1 MKYILIIL
9 LFITAC
15 SPSKRLSRLLNRNP
29 DLIGIF
35 DTTVYFETKSI
46 DTSFIVSNTSNRDT
60 FVITD
65 TKIKI
70 YRHFDTLWID
80 RPTSKDSIFVNTH
93 TIQTVPPE
101 KKGISNVIIS
111 LALIALMFL
120 LYMLR
125 NVFK

>member
-15 SPSKRLSRLLNRNP
+15 SPSKSLSRLLNRNP

-46 DTSFIVSNTSNRDT
+46 DTSFILSNTSNRDT

-70 YRHFDTLWID
+70 YRHFDTIRID

-93 TIQTVPPE
+93 TINTVPE
-101 KKGISNVIIS
+101 KKGISNFIIS

>member
-1 MKYILIIL
+1 MKYIIIIL

-15 SPSKRLSRLLNRNP
+15 SPSKKLSRLLKKNP
-29 DLIGIF
+29 NLIGVF

-46 DTSFIVSNTSNRDT
+46 DTSFVVSNTSNRDT

-70 YRHFDTLWID
+70 YRHFDTIRID

-93 TIQTVPPE
+93 TIQTIEE
-101 KKGISNVIIS
+101 KKGIPTLIIS
-111 LALIALMFL
+111 LSLIALMFL

>member
-1 MKYILIIL
+1 MKILLII
-9 LFITAC
+9 FIFLTAC
-15 SPSKRLSRLLNRNP
+15 SPSKRLAKLLNRNP

-35 DTTVYFETKSI
+35 DTTVYFETNSI

-70 YRHFDTLWID
+70 YRHFDTIRID
-80 RPTSKDSIFVNTH
+80 KPTTRDSIFVNTH
-93 TIQTVPPE
+93 TIQAVAE
-101 KKGISNVIIS
+101 KKGIPTLIIS

-125 NVFK
+125 NIFK

>member
-1 MKYILIIL
+1 MKVLLIIL

-93 TIQTVPPE
+93 TIKTVPE
-101 KKGISNVIIS
+101 KKEISNIIIS

-125 NVFK
+125 NIFK

>member
-1 MKYILIIL
+1 MKYILIIV
-9 LFITAC
+9 LFSTAC
-15 SPSKRLSRLLNRNP
+15 SPSKRLARLLNRNP
-29 DLIGIF
+29 NLIGVF

-70 YRHFDTLWID
+70 YRHFDTIRID
-80 RPTSKDSIFVNTH
+80 RPTTRDSIFVNTH
-93 TIQTVPPE
+93 TIQTVAKE
-101 KKGISNVIIS
+101 DKKIPTLLIS
-111 LALIALMFL
+111 LSLIALMFL